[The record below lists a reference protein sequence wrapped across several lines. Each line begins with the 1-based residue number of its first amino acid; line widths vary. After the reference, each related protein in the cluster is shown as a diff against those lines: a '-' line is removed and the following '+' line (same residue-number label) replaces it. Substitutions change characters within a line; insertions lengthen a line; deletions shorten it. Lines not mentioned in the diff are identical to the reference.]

1 MAKLSTFEE
10 QKRGIMSRHCYLKK
24 VCIIFMGLFLFWVVP
39 MSAMAKTKVFAIA
52 TGEYMGRYYPT
63 GGAIA
68 EIVNNQQEEYGFR
81 CTAKPTSGS
90 VFNINAIMAGDMEFG
105 IVQSDSQY
113 QAFNGLDEWKEK
125 GPQKDLRAMFSLY
138 TESVTLVASVDSGI
152 KTIQNLKGKRVDIG
166 KIGSGGRQNAIDA
179 LNATGIDWKTDI
191 NVIKIGKHTDAQSML
206 MRGELDA
213 FFYTVGHPT
222 TAIKFATVGAKKT
235 LFVPIVN
242 IEKLLSKYP
251 YYVKSFIPVALY
263 PQTASEEDVKTF
275 GVKATFVTSSKI
287 PDDVVYAITKAVCEN
302 LGSLKYSHPTLKM
315 LTKGSMVKDGLTA
328 PIHPG
333 ALRYYKESGLK

>member
-1 MAKLSTFEE
+1 MG
-10 QKRGIMSRHCYLKK
+10 QHCYLKNGFF
-24 VCIIFMGLFLFWVVP
+24 IFLSFCLLWTAPLGAW
-39 MSAMAKTKVFAIA
+39 AKTKVFKIA

-68 EIVNNQQEEYGFR
+68 EIVNNKQEAYGFR

-90 VFNINAIMAGDMEFG
+90 VFNINAMMAGDMAFG

-113 QAFNGLDEWKEK
+113 QAFNGMDAWKDK
-125 GPQKDLRAMFSLY
+125 GPQKDLRAMFSLF

-152 KTIQNLKGKRVDIG
+152 KIIKDLKGKRIDIG
-166 KIGSGGRQNAIDA
+166 KVGSGGRQNAIDA
-179 LNATGIDWKTDI
+179 LRASGIDWTTDLR
-191 NVIKIGKHTDAQSML
+191 VIKIEKNTDSQSML
-206 MRGELDA
+206 MRGDLDA

-235 LFVPIVN
+235 IFLPIVN

-251 YYVKSFIPVALY
+251 YYVKSVIPVSLY
-263 PQTASEEDVKTF
+263 PQVVNNEDVKTF
-275 GVKATFVTSSKI
+275 GVKATFVTSAKI
-287 PDDVVYAITKAVCEN
+287 PDNVVYAITQAVFEN
-302 LGSLKYSHPTLKM
+302 LGSLKYAHPTLNM
-315 LTKGSMVKDGLTA
+315 LTKKSMVKDGLTA

-333 ALRYYKESGLK
+333 ALRYYKEAGLK

>member
-1 MAKLSTFEE
+1 MS
-10 QKRGIMSRHCYLKK
+10 QSRHIKC
-24 VCIIFMGLFLFWVVP
+24 VSIIFMILFLFWTVP
-39 MSAMAKTKVFAIA
+39 FGAWAKTTVFKIA

-68 EIVNNQQEEYGFR
+68 EIVKNKQEEYGFR

-113 QAFNGLDEWKEK
+113 QAFNGLDKWKDK
-125 GPQKDLRAMFSLY
+125 GPQKDLRAMFSIY
-138 TESVTLVASVDSGI
+138 TESVTLIASIDSGA
-152 KTIQNLKGKRVDIG
+152 KTIQDLKGKRVDIG

-179 LNATGIDWKTDI
+179 LNAAGIDWKTDI

-235 LFVPIVN
+235 LFIPIVN
-242 IEKLLSKYP
+242 IDKLLSKYP
-251 YYVKSFIPVALY
+251 YYAKSFIPVSLY
-263 PQTASEEDVKTF
+263 PLAANEEDVKTF
-275 GVKATFVTSSKI
+275 GVKATFVTSAKI
-287 PDDVVYAITKAVCEN
+287 PDNVVYAITKEVFEN
-302 LGSLKYSHPTLKM
+302 LGSLKSFHPTLKM
-315 LTKGSMVKDGLTA
+315 LTKESMVKDGLTA
-328 PIHPG
+328 PMHSG
-333 ALRYYKESGLK
+333 ALRYYKEVGLK

>member
-1 MAKLSTFEE
+1 
-10 QKRGIMSRHCYLKK
+10 MSQHSYLKN
-24 VCIIFMGLFLFWVVP
+24 VLIVFSSFFLLWTTPFGAW
-39 MSAMAKTKVFAIA
+39 AKTKVFKIA

-68 EIVNNQQEEYGFR
+68 EIVNNRQEENGLR
-81 CTAKPTSGS
+81 CIAEPTSGS
-90 VFNINAIMAGDMEFG
+90 VFNINAMMVGDMAFG

-113 QAFNGLDEWKEK
+113 QAFNGLDEWKDK

-138 TESVTLVASVDSGI
+138 TESVTLVASVNSGI

-166 KIGSGGRQNAIDA
+166 KVGSGGRQNAI
-179 LNATGIDWKTDI
+179 
-191 NVIKIGKHTDAQSML
+191 KIEKNTDAQSML
-206 MRGELDA
+206 MRGDLDA

-235 LFVPIVN
+235 IFVPMIN

-251 YYVKSFIPVALY
+251 YYVKSVIPVSLY
-263 PQTASEEDVKTF
+263 PQVANKEDIKTF
-275 GVKATFVTSSKI
+275 GVKATFVTSAKI
-287 PDDVVYAITKAVCEN
+287 PDNVVYAITKAVFEN
-302 LGSLKYSHPTLKM
+302 LGSLKYAHPTLNM
-315 LTKGSMVKDGLTA
+315 LTKKSMVKDGLTA

-333 ALRYYKESGLK
+333 ALRYYKEAGLK

>member
-1 MAKLSTFEE
+1 
-10 QKRGIMSRHCYLKK
+10 MSQNRHMKC
-24 VCIIFMGLFLFWVVP
+24 VSIIFMILFLFWTVP
-39 MSAMAKTKVFAIA
+39 FGAWAKTTVFKIA

-68 EIVNNQQEEYGFR
+68 EIVNNKQEEYEFR

-90 VFNINAIMAGDMEFG
+90 VFNINAIVAGDMEFG

-113 QAFNGLDEWKEK
+113 QAFNSLAEWKDK

-138 TESVTLVASVDSGI
+138 TESVTLIASIDSGA
-152 KTIQNLKGKRVDIG
+152 KTIQDLKGKRVDIG

-179 LNATGIDWKTDI
+179 LNAAGIDWKTDI
-191 NVIKIGKHTDAQSML
+191 NVIKIGKNTDAQSML

-222 TAIKFATVGAKKT
+222 TAIKFATVGGKKT
-235 LFVPIVN
+235 LFIPIVN
-242 IEKLLSKYP
+242 IEELLSKNP
-251 YYVKSFIPVALY
+251 YYVKSFIPVSLY
-263 PQTASEEDVKTF
+263 PQTANDEDVKTF
-275 GVKATFVTSSKI
+275 GVKATFVTSAKI
-287 PDDVVYAITKAVCEN
+287 PDNVVYAITKEVFEN

-315 LTKGSMVKDGLTA
+315 LTKESMVTDGLTA
-328 PIHPG
+328 PMHPG
-333 ALRYYKESGLK
+333 ALRYYKEVGLK